1 MSRTVVLSC
10 SGGKDSAAAG
20 LYLKEQGIGFEA
32 IFCDTGWE
40 HLETYRY
47 LREVLP
53 AYLGPIRWLRATVR
67 WQETVRTAT
76 GKSSEQA
83 TELAARLETYAQEF
97 EGRLGVEYSAFV
109 RLILRRAGF
118 STRRMRWCTGDLK
131 VTPAAAYLATL
142 DDPLNVVG
150 VRAEESE
157 ARAQMPEHEY
167 DAGVD
172 CDVWRPIIQW
182 KLDDVIAIHKRH
194 NLAPNPLYLRN
205 ATRVGCYPCI
215 MSRKSEIGALDSA
228 RVGVIADL
236 ERVVA
241 DLYRERLTRRGDEAT
256 MSPPTFFQ
264 SGSDERRPD
273 GSYHWPIDE
282 VMAWARTAHG
292 GRQYELFAAA
302 PRDAGCMRWGLRD
315 TGGGL

>member
-40 HLETYRY
+40 HQETYRY

-53 AYLGPIRWLRATVR
+53 VHLGPIRWLRATVR

-83 TELAARLETYAQEF
+83 EELAARLETYAQEF
-97 EGRLGVEYSAFV
+97 EARLGVEYSAFV
-109 RLILRRAGF
+109 RLILKKAGF
-118 STRRMRWCTGDLK
+118 PSRVQRWCTTSLK
-131 VTPAAAYLATL
+131 RDPACQYLSTL
-142 DDPLNVVG
+142 GNPVNVVG
-150 VRAEESE
+150 IRAEESQS
-157 ARAQMPEHEY
+157 RAQMPEWEY
-167 DAGVD
+167 SAGMD
-172 CDVWRPIIQW
+172 CEVWRPIIQW
-182 KLDDVIAIHKRH
+182 KLGDVIAIHKRH

-215 MSRKSEIGALDSA
+215 MSRKSEIGALDPT

-241 DLYRERLTRRGDEAT
+241 ELHEARIRRRGEE
-256 MSPPTFFQ
+256 P
-264 SGSDERRPD
+264 ERRSPTLFQAQTPGAD
-273 GSYHWPIDE
+273 GGWAIPIDE
-282 VMAWARTAHG
+282 VMAWAKTAHG

-302 PRDAGCMRWGLRD
+302 PRDAGCMRWGLCD
-315 TGGGL
+315 TGGGS